1 MNRTTMKLINTF
13 ASELPWA
20 CESVTPQP
28 LRQARLLHLNRTLLA
43 ELGLAGVSE
52 ADWLAC
58 CGEGGLLPGMQPVAQ
73 VYAGHQFGGYSPRL
87 GDGRALL
94 LGEQLAPDGQRW
106 DLHLKGAG
114 KTPFSRFGDG
124 RAVLRSSIRE
134 YLASEALHALG
145 IPTTR
150 ALVLVGSEELVYRE
164 QVETGATVLRTAPSH
179 LRFGHIEYFAW
190 NGQGERIPLLIDY
203 LLRHHFPD
211 LANGAE
217 LFAEVVRRT
226 ARLIAKWQAAGF
238 CHGVMNTDNMSLLGL
253 TLDYGPYG
261 FIDAYVPDFVCNHS
275 DPAGRYA
282 LDQQPAVGY
291 WNLQKLAQALAGHV
305 DGDALAAAL
314 AQYEQQLMLHY
325 SELMRAKLGL
335 AEWEEEDPALFRELF
350 RLLAAHKVDYHLF
363 LRRLG
368 EVTQEGAWPAS
379 LLALL
384 PDPSLWQ
391 AWLTRYRARL
401 AREGSEDAV
410 RKAQMDAINP
420 KYVLRNALAQQVIE
434 AADAGDMR
442 PFERLFTALQRPY
455 DEQPEYDDLAT
466 PVPAWYCSGE
476 LSCSS

>member
-1 MNRTTMKLINTF
+1 MKLINTF
-13 ASELPWA
+13 ATELSWA
-20 CESVTPQP
+20 CEPVAPQP
-28 LRQARLLHLNRTLLA
+28 LREPRLLHLNQGLLR
-43 ELGLAGVSE
+43 ELGLDGIGE

-58 CGEGGLLPGMQPVAQ
+58 CGLGQPLPGMQPVAQ

-150 ALVLVGSEELVYRE
+150 ALVLVGSDEPVYRE
-164 QVETGATVLRTAPSH
+164 QVESGATVLRTAPSH
-179 LRFGHIEYFAW
+179 LRFGHFEYFAW
-190 NGQGERIPLLIDY
+190 SGQGEKIPALINY
-203 LLRHHFPD
+203 LLRHHFPE
-211 LANGAE
+211 LESGAE

-275 DPAGRYA
+275 DPGGRYA

-291 WNLQKLAQALAGHV
+291 WNLQKLAQALAEQV

-314 AQYEQQLMLHY
+314 AQYEHQLMLHY
-325 SELMRAKLGL
+325 SELMRARLGL
-335 AEWEEEDPALFRELF
+335 ETWEDEDPALFRQLF
-350 RLLAAHKVDYHLF
+350 QLLAAHRVDYHLF

-368 EVTQEGAWPAS
+368 ELTTQGEWPAS

-384 PDPSLWQ
+384 PDPAAWQ
-391 AWLTRYRARL
+391 EWLETYRARL
-401 AREGSEDAV
+401 VREGSQDAARKVRMDAV
-410 RKAQMDAINP
+410 NP
-420 KYVLRNALAQQVIE
+420 KYVLRNALAQQVID
-434 AADAGDMR
+434 AAKTGNMA
-442 PFERLFTALQRPY
+442 PFERLFAALQRPD
-455 DEQPEYDDLAT
+455 DEQPEYEDLAT
-466 PVPAWYCSGE
+466 PVPQWYCGGE

>member
-1 MNRTTMKLINTF
+1 MKLINTF
-13 ASELPWA
+13 ATELPWA
-20 CESVTPQP
+20 CEPVAPQP
-28 LRQARLLHLNRTLLA
+28 LREPRLLHLNQGLLRD
-43 ELGLAGVSE
+43 LGLDGIGE

-58 CGEGGLLPGMQPVAQ
+58 CGLGQPLPGMQPVAQ

-150 ALVLVGSEELVYRE
+150 ALVLVGSDEPVYRE
-164 QVETGATVLRTAPSH
+164 QVESGATVLRTAPSH
-179 LRFGHIEYFAW
+179 LRFGHFEYFAW
-190 NGQGERIPLLIDY
+190 SGQGEKIPALINY
-203 LLRHHFPD
+203 LLRHHFPE
-211 LANGAE
+211 LESGAE

-261 FIDAYVPDFVCNHS
+261 FIDAYVPDFVCNRS
-275 DPAGRYA
+275 DPGGRDG
-282 LDQQPAVGY
+282 LEQQPAVGD
-291 WNLQKLAQALAGHV
+291 WSPRQLAQALAEQV

-314 AQYEQQLMLHY
+314 AQYEHQLMLHY
-325 SELMRAKLGL
+325 SELMRARLGL
-335 AEWEEEDPALFRELF
+335 ETWEDEDPALFRQLF
-350 RLLAAHKVDYHLF
+350 QLLAAHRVDYHLF

-368 EVTQEGAWPAS
+368 ELTTQGEWPAS

-384 PDPSLWQ
+384 PDPAAWQ
-391 AWLTRYRARL
+391 EWLETYRARL
-401 AREGSEDAV
+401 VREGSQDAARKVRMDAV
-410 RKAQMDAINP
+410 NP
-420 KYVLRNALAQQVIE
+420 KYVLRNALAQQVID
-434 AADAGDMR
+434 AAETGNMA
-442 PFERLFTALQRPY
+442 PFERLFAALQRPY
-455 DEQPEYDDLAT
+455 DEQPEYEDLAT
-466 PVPAWYCSGE
+466 PVPQWYCGGE

>member
-1 MNRTTMKLINTF
+1 MKLINTF
-13 ASELPWA
+13 ATELPWA
-20 CESVTPQP
+20 CEPVVPQP
-28 LRQARLLHLNRTLLA
+28 LQQPRLLHLNRALLD
-43 ELGLAGVSE
+43 ELGLGGISE
-52 ADWLAC
+52 ADWIAC
-58 CGEGGLLPGMQPVAQ
+58 CGEGKVLPGMQPVAQ

-150 ALVLVGSEELVYRE
+150 ALVLVGSQEPVYRE

-190 NGQGERIPLLIDY
+190 SGQGERIPPLIDY
-203 LLRHHFPD
+203 LLRHHFPE
-211 LANGAE
+211 LESGAE

-335 AEWEEEDPALFRELF
+335 AVWEEDDPALFRELF

-384 PDPSLWQ
+384 SEPGVWQ
-391 AWLTRYRARL
+391 EWLERYRARL
-401 AREGSEDAV
+401 MREGSEDAV

-420 KYVLRNALAQQVIE
+420 KYVLRNALAQQVID
-434 AADAGDMR
+434 AADAGDMQ
-442 PFERLFTALQRPY
+442 PFERLFAALQHPY
-455 DEQPEYDDLAT
+455 DEQPEYEDLAT
-466 PVPAWYCSGE
+466 PTPAWYCGGE

>member
-1 MNRTTMKLINTF
+1 MKLINTF
-13 ASELPWA
+13 ATELPWA
-20 CESVTPQP
+20 CEPVAPQP
-28 LRQARLLHLNRTLLA
+28 LHEPRLLHLNQGLLR
-43 ELGLAGVSE
+43 ELGLDRVSA

-58 CGEGGLLPGMQPVAQ
+58 CGLGQPLSGMQPVAQ

-94 LGEQLAPDGQRW
+94 LGEQAAPDGSRW

-150 ALVLVGSEELVYRE
+150 ALVLVGSQEPVYRE

-179 LRFGHIEYFAW
+179 LRFGHVEYFAW
-190 NGQGERIPLLIDY
+190 SGQGEKIPLLIDY
-203 LLRHHFPD
+203 ALRHHFPELTD
-211 LANGAE
+211 GAE

-275 DPAGRYA
+275 DPGGRYA

-305 DGDALAAAL
+305 DGDALASAL
-314 AQYEQQLMLHY
+314 AQYEHQLMLHY
-325 SELMRAKLGL
+325 SELMREKLGL
-335 AEWEEEDPALFRELF
+335 ASWEDQDPALFRELF
-350 RLLAAHKVDYHLF
+350 RLLAAHGVDYHLF

-368 EVTQEGAWPAS
+368 ALTVQGTWPTA

-384 PDPSLWQ
+384 PDPAAWQ
-391 AWLTRYRARL
+391 EWLETYRARL
-401 AREGSEDAV
+401 AREGSEDGA
-410 RKAQMDAINP
+410 RKARMDAVNP
-420 KYVLRNALAQQVIE
+420 KYVLRNALAQRVIE
-434 AADAGDMR
+434 AAEGGEMA
-442 PFERLFTALQRPY
+442 PFERLFATLQQPY
-455 DEQPEYDDLAT
+455 AEQPEYEDLAT
-466 PVPAWYCSGE
+466 PQPAWYCGGE

>member
-1 MNRTTMKLINTF
+1 MKLINTF
-13 ASELPWA
+13 ATELPWA
-20 CESVTPQP
+20 CESVAPQP
-28 LRQARLLHLNRTLLA
+28 LQQPRLLHLNRALLA
-43 ELGLAGVSE
+43 ELGLGGVSE
-52 ADWLAC
+52 ADWIAC
-58 CGEGGLLPGMQPVAQ
+58 CGEGKVLPGMQPVAQ

-94 LGEQLAPDGQRW
+94 LGEQLAPDGSRW

-150 ALVLVGSEELVYRE
+150 ALVLVGSQEPVYRE
-164 QVETGATVLRTAPSH
+164 QVETGATVLRTVPSH

-190 NGQGERIPLLIDY
+190 SGQGEKIPPLIEY
-203 LLRHHFPD
+203 LLRHHFPT
-211 LANGAE
+211 LESGAE
-217 LFAEVVRRT
+217 LFTEVVRRT

-335 AEWEEEDPALFRELF
+335 TEWEEDDPALFRELF
-350 RLLAAHKVDYHLF
+350 RLLAVHKVDYHLF

-384 PDPSLWQ
+384 PDPRVWQ
-391 AWLTRYRARL
+391 AWLERYRARL
-401 AREGSEDAV
+401 VREGSEDAV

-420 KYVLRNALAQQVIE
+420 KYVLRNALAQQVID
-434 AADAGDMR
+434 AADAGDMQ
-442 PFERLFTALQRPY
+442 PFERLFAVLQRPY
-455 DEQPEYDDLAT
+455 DEQPEYEALAT
-466 PVPAWYCSGE
+466 PVPAWYCGGE

>member
-1 MNRTTMKLINTF
+1 MKLINTF
-13 ASELPWA
+13 ATELPWA
-20 CESVTPQP
+20 CEPVVPQP
-28 LRQARLLHLNRTLLA
+28 LQQPRLLHLNRALLD
-43 ELGLAGVSE
+43 ELGLGGVSE
-52 ADWLAC
+52 ADWIAC
-58 CGEGGLLPGMQPVAQ
+58 CGEGKVLPGMQPVAQ

-94 LGEQLAPDGQRW
+94 LGEQQAPDGQRW

-150 ALVLVGSEELVYRE
+150 ALVLVGSQEPVYRE

-190 NGQGERIPLLIDY
+190 SGQGERIPPLIDY
-203 LLRHHFPD
+203 LLRHHFPE
-211 LANGAE
+211 LESGAE
-217 LFAEVVRRT
+217 LFAEAVRRT

-335 AEWEEEDPALFRELF
+335 AVWEEDDPALFRELF

-384 PDPSLWQ
+384 SEPGVWQ
-391 AWLTRYRARL
+391 EWLERYRARL
-401 AREGSEDAV
+401 MREGSEDAV

-420 KYVLRNALAQQVIE
+420 KYVLRNALAQQVID
-434 AADAGDMR
+434 AADAGDMQ
-442 PFERLFTALQRPY
+442 PFERLFAALQHPY
-455 DEQPEYDDLAT
+455 DEQPEYEDLAT
-466 PVPAWYCSGE
+466 PTPAWYCGGE

>member
-1 MNRTTMKLINTF
+1 MKLINTF
-13 ASELPWA
+13 ATELPWA
-20 CESVTPQP
+20 CESVAPQP
-28 LRQARLLHLNRTLLA
+28 LQQPRLLHLNRALLD
-43 ELGLAGVSE
+43 ELGLGGVSE
-52 ADWLAC
+52 ADWIAC
-58 CGEGGLLPGMQPVAQ
+58 CGEGKVLPGMQPVAQ

-94 LGEQLAPDGQRW
+94 LGEQQAPDGQRW

-150 ALVLVGSEELVYRE
+150 ALVLVGSQEPVYRE
-164 QVETGATVLRTAPSH
+164 QVETGATVLRTALSH

-190 NGQGERIPLLIDY
+190 SGQGEKIPHLIDY
-203 LLRHHFPD
+203 LLRHYFPE
-211 LANGAE
+211 LESGAE

-335 AEWEEEDPALFRELF
+335 AVWEEDDPALFRELF
-350 RLLAAHKVDYHLF
+350 RLLAVHKVDYHLF

-384 PDPSLWQ
+384 SEPLGWQ
-391 AWLTRYRARL
+391 AWLERYRARL
-401 AREGSEDAV
+401 MREGSEDAV

-420 KYVLRNALAQQVIE
+420 KYVLRNALAQQVID

-442 PFERLFTALQRPY
+442 PFERLFAALQRPF
-455 DEQPEYDDLAT
+455 DEQPEYEDLAT
-466 PVPAWYCSGE
+466 PTPAWYCGGE

>member
-1 MNRTTMKLINTF
+1 MKLINTF
-13 ASELPWA
+13 AGELPWA
-20 CESVTPQP
+20 CEPVAPQP
-28 LRQARLLHLNRTLLA
+28 LQQPRLLHLNRALLA
-43 ELGLAGVSE
+43 ELGLGEVRDS
-52 ADWLAC
+52 DWIAC
-58 CGEGGLLPGMQPVAQ
+58 CGEGKLLPGMQSVAQ

-94 LGEQLAPDGQRW
+94 LGEQIAPDGRRW

-150 ALVLVGSEELVYRE
+150 ALVLVGSQEPVYRE

-190 NGQGERIPLLIDY
+190 SGQGERIPALIDY
-203 LLRHHFPD
+203 LLHHHFPEQ
-211 LANGAE
+211 ASGAE

-226 ARLIAKWQAAGF
+226 ALLIAKWQAAGF

-291 WNLQKLAQALAGHV
+291 WNLQKLAQALAGNV

-314 AQYEQQLMLHY
+314 ARYEQQLMVHY

-335 AEWEEEDPALFRELF
+335 AVWEDDDPALFRELF
-350 RLLAAHKVDYHLF
+350 RLLAVHKVDYHLF

-368 EVTQEGAWPAS
+368 EVTREGAWPAS

-384 PDPSLWQ
+384 SDPHDWQ
-391 AWLTRYRARL
+391 AWLERYRARL
-401 AREGSEDAV
+401 VREGSEDSS

-420 KYVLRNALAQQVIE
+420 KYVLRNTLAQQAID
-434 AADAGDMR
+434 AAEAGDMQ

-455 DEQPEYDDLAT
+455 DEQPEFEDLAT
-466 PVPAWYCSGE
+466 PLPAWYCGGE

>member
-1 MNRTTMKLINTF
+1 MKLINTF
-13 ASELPWA
+13 ATELPWA
-20 CESVTPQP
+20 CEPVVPQP
-28 LRQARLLHLNRTLLA
+28 LQQPRLLHLNRALLD
-43 ELGLAGVSE
+43 ELGLGGVSK
-52 ADWLAC
+52 ADWIAC
-58 CGEGGLLPGMQPVAQ
+58 CGEGKVLPGMQPVAQ

-150 ALVLVGSEELVYRE
+150 ALVLVGSQEPVYRE

-190 NGQGERIPLLIDY
+190 SGQGEKIPHLIDY
-203 LLRHHFPD
+203 LLRHHFPE
-211 LANGAE
+211 LESGAE

-335 AEWEEEDPALFRELF
+335 AVWEEDDPALFRELF
-350 RLLAAHKVDYHLF
+350 RLLAANKVDYHLF

-384 PDPSLWQ
+384 SEPGVWQ
-391 AWLTRYRARL
+391 EWLERYRARL
-401 AREGSEDAV
+401 MREGSEDAV

-420 KYVLRNALAQQVIE
+420 KYVLRNALAQQVID
-434 AADAGDMR
+434 AADAGDMQ
-442 PFERLFTALQRPY
+442 PFERLFAALQHPY
-455 DEQPEYDDLAT
+455 DEQPEYEDLAT
-466 PVPAWYCSGE
+466 PTPAWYCGGE

>member
-1 MNRTTMKLINTF
+1 MKLINTF
-13 ASELPWA
+13 ATELPWA
-20 CESVTPQP
+20 CEPVVPQP
-28 LRQARLLHLNRTLLA
+28 LQQPRLLHLNRALLN
-43 ELGLAGVSE
+43 ELGLGGVSE
-52 ADWLAC
+52 ADWIAC
-58 CGEGGLLPGMQPVAQ
+58 CGEGKVLPGMQPVAQ

-94 LGEQLAPDGQRW
+94 LGEQLAPDGLCW

-150 ALVLVGSEELVYRE
+150 ALVLVGSQEPVYRE

-190 NGQGERIPLLIDY
+190 SGQGEKIPLLIDY
-203 LLRHHFPD
+203 LLRHHFPE
-211 LANGAE
+211 LENCAE

-282 LDQQPAVGY
+282 LEQQPVVGY

-335 AEWEEEDPALFRELF
+335 AVWEEDDPALFRELF
-350 RLLAAHKVDYHLF
+350 RLLAANKVDYHLF

-384 PDPSLWQ
+384 PEPVGWQ
-391 AWLTRYRARL
+391 AWLERYRARL
-401 AREGSEDAV
+401 MREGSEDAV

-420 KYVLRNALAQQVIE
+420 KYVLRNALAQQVID
-434 AADAGDMR
+434 AADTGDMQ
-442 PFERLFTALQRPY
+442 PFERLFAALQRPY
-455 DEQPEYDDLAT
+455 DEQPEYEDLAT
-466 PVPAWYCSGE
+466 PTPAWYCGGE

>member
-1 MNRTTMKLINTF
+1 MKLINTF
-13 ASELPWA
+13 ATELPWA
-20 CESVTPQP
+20 CESVVPQP
-28 LRQARLLHLNRTLLA
+28 LQQPWLLHLNRTLLA
-43 ELGLAGVSE
+43 ELGLEGVSE
-52 ADWLAC
+52 ADWIAC
-58 CGEGGLLPGMQPVAQ
+58 CGEGKVLPGMQPVAQ

-150 ALVLVGSEELVYRE
+150 ALVLVGSQEPVYRE

-190 NGQGERIPLLIDY
+190 SGQGEKIPQLIDY
-203 LLRHHFPD
+203 LLCHHFPEQE
-211 LANGAE
+211 NGAE

-305 DGDALAAAL
+305 DGDVLAAAL

-335 AEWEEEDPALFRELF
+335 AVWEEDDPALFRELF
-350 RLLAAHKVDYHLF
+350 RLLAANKVDYHLF

-384 PDPSLWQ
+384 PDPQGWQ
-391 AWLTRYRARL
+391 AWLERYRARL
-401 AREGSEDAV
+401 MREGGEDAV

-420 KYVLRNALAQQVIE
+420 KYVLRNALAQQVID
-434 AADAGDMR
+434 AADAGDMQ

-455 DEQPEYDDLAT
+455 DEQPEYEDLAT
-466 PVPAWYCSGE
+466 PVPAWYCGGE

>member
-1 MNRTTMKLINTF
+1 MKLINTF
-13 ASELPWA
+13 ATELPWA
-20 CESVTPQP
+20 CESVAPQP
-28 LRQARLLHLNRTLLA
+28 LQQPRLLHLNRALLD
-43 ELGLAGVSE
+43 ELGLGGVSE
-52 ADWLAC
+52 ADWIAC
-58 CGEGGLLPGMQPVAQ
+58 CGEGELLPGMQPVAQ

-150 ALVLVGSEELVYRE
+150 ALVLVGSREPVYRE
-164 QVETGATVLRTAPSH
+164 QVEMGATVLRTAPSH

-190 NGQGERIPLLIDY
+190 SGQGEKISPLIDY
-203 LLRHHFPD
+203 LLRHHFPE
-211 LANGAE
+211 LENGAE
-217 LFAEVVRRT
+217 LFAVVVRRT

-261 FIDAYVPDFVCNHS
+261 FIDAYMPDFVCNHS

-335 AEWEEEDPALFRELF
+335 AVWEEDDPVLFRELF

-368 EVTQEGAWPAS
+368 EVAREGAWPAS

-384 PDPSLWQ
+384 PDPSAWQ
-391 AWLTRYRARL
+391 EWLERYRARL
-401 AREGSEDAV
+401 VREGSEDAV
-410 RKAQMDAINP
+410 RKGQMDAINP
-420 KYVLRNALAQQVIE
+420 KYVLRNALAQQVID
-434 AADAGDMR
+434 AADAGDMQ
-442 PFERLFTALQRPY
+442 PFERLFAALQRPY
-455 DEQPEYDDLAT
+455 DEQPEYEDLAT
-466 PVPAWYCSGE
+466 PAPTWYCGGE

>member
-1 MNRTTMKLINTF
+1 MKLINTF
-13 ASELPWA
+13 ATELPWA
-20 CESVTPQP
+20 CEPVVPQP
-28 LRQARLLHLNRTLLA
+28 LQDAQLLHLNRDLLA
-43 ELGLAGVSE
+43 ELGLAEVSD
-52 ADWLAC
+52 AHWLAC
-58 CGEGGLLPGMQPVAQ
+58 CGEGRPLPGMQPVAQ

-94 LGEQLAPDGQRW
+94 LAEQQAPDGQRW

-150 ALVLVGSEELVYRE
+150 ALVLVASQEPVYRE

-190 NGQGERIPLLIDY
+190 SGQGEKIPLLLDY
-203 LLRHHFPD
+203 LLRHHFPE
-211 LANGAE
+211 LNNGAE
-217 LFAEVVRRT
+217 LFTEVVRRT

-305 DGDALAAAL
+305 DDAALAAAL

-335 AEWEEEDPALFRELF
+335 AVWQEDDPALFRELF
-350 RLLAAHKVDYHLF
+350 RLLAANKVDYHLF

-384 PDPSLWQ
+384 PDPAIWQ
-391 AWLTRYRARL
+391 AWLERYRLRL
-401 AREGSEDAV
+401 ASEGSEDGA

-420 KYVLRNALAQQVIE
+420 KYVLRNTLAQQVIE
-434 AADAGDMR
+434 AAEQGNMA
-442 PFERLFTALQRPY
+442 PFERLFTALRRPY
-455 DEQPEYDDLAT
+455 DEQPDYEDLAT
-466 PVPAWYCSGE
+466 PNPAWYCGGE

>member
-1 MNRTTMKLINTF
+1 MKLINTF
-13 ASELPWA
+13 ATELPWA
-20 CESVTPQP
+20 CEPVVPQP
-28 LRQARLLHLNRTLLA
+28 LQQPRLLHLNRALLD
-43 ELGLAGVSE
+43 ELGLGGISE
-52 ADWLAC
+52 ADWIAC
-58 CGEGGLLPGMQPVAQ
+58 CGEGKVLPGMQPVAQ

-150 ALVLVGSEELVYRE
+150 ALVLVGSQEPVYRE

-190 NGQGERIPLLIDY
+190 SGQGEKIPLLIDY
-203 LLRHHFPD
+203 LLRHHFPE
-211 LANGAE
+211 LENGAE

-335 AEWEEEDPALFRELF
+335 AVWEEDDPALFRELF
-350 RLLAAHKVDYHLF
+350 RLLAANKVDYHLF

-384 PDPSLWQ
+384 SEPGVWQ
-391 AWLTRYRARL
+391 AWLERYRARL
-401 AREGSEDAV
+401 MREGSEDVV

-434 AADAGDMR
+434 AADAGDMQ
-442 PFERLFTALQRPY
+442 PFGRLFAALQRPY
-455 DEQPEYDDLAT
+455 DEQPEYEDLAT
-466 PVPAWYCSGE
+466 PTPAWYCGGE

>member
-1 MNRTTMKLINTF
+1 MKLINTF
-13 ASELPWA
+13 ATELPWA
-20 CESVTPQP
+20 CEPVVPQP
-28 LRQARLLHLNRTLLA
+28 LQQPRLLHLNRTLLD
-43 ELGLAGVSE
+43 ELGLVSVSE
-52 ADWLAC
+52 ADWIAC
-58 CGEGGLLPGMQPVAQ
+58 CGEGKVLPGMQPVAQ

-94 LGEQLAPDGQRW
+94 LGEQQAPDGQRW

-150 ALVLVGSEELVYRE
+150 ALVLVGSQEPVYRE

-190 NGQGERIPLLIDY
+190 SGQGEKIPHLIDY
-203 LLRHHFPD
+203 LLCHHFPE
-211 LANGAE
+211 LESGAE

-335 AEWEEEDPALFRELF
+335 AVWEEDDPALFRDLF

-368 EVTQEGAWPAS
+368 EVTQEETWPAS

-384 PDPSLWQ
+384 SESGVWQ
-391 AWLTRYRARL
+391 AWLERYRARL
-401 AREGSEDAV
+401 MREGSEDAV

-420 KYVLRNALAQQVIE
+420 KYVLRNALAQQVID

-442 PFERLFTALQRPY
+442 PFERLFAALQHPY
-455 DEQPEYDDLAT
+455 DEQPEYEDLAT
-466 PVPAWYCSGE
+466 PTPAWYCGGE

>member
-1 MNRTTMKLINTF
+1 MKLINTF
-13 ASELPWA
+13 ATELPWA
-20 CESVTPQP
+20 CEPVAPQP
-28 LRQARLLHLNRTLLA
+28 LREPRLLHLNQGLLR
-43 ELGLAGVSE
+43 ELGLDGIGE

-58 CGEGGLLPGMQPVAQ
+58 CGLGQPLPGMQPVAQ

-150 ALVLVGSEELVYRE
+150 ALVLVGSDEPVYRE
-164 QVETGATVLRTAPSH
+164 QVESGATVLRTAPSH
-179 LRFGHIEYFAW
+179 LRFGHFEYFAW
-190 NGQGERIPLLIDY
+190 SGQGEKIPALINY
-203 LLRHHFPD
+203 LLRHHFPE
-211 LANGAE
+211 LESGAE

-275 DPAGRYA
+275 DPGGRYA

-291 WNLQKLAQALAGHV
+291 WNLQKLAQALAEQV

-314 AQYEQQLMLHY
+314 AQYEHQLMLHY
-325 SELMRAKLGL
+325 SELMRARLGL
-335 AEWEEEDPALFRELF
+335 ETWEDEDPALFRQLF
-350 RLLAAHKVDYHLF
+350 QLLAAHRVDYHLF

-368 EVTQEGAWPAS
+368 ELTTQGEWPAS

-384 PDPSLWQ
+384 PDPAAWQ
-391 AWLTRYRARL
+391 EWLETYRARL
-401 AREGSEDAV
+401 VREGSQDAARKVRMDAV
-410 RKAQMDAINP
+410 NP
-420 KYVLRNALAQQVIE
+420 KYVLRNALAQQVID
-434 AADAGDMR
+434 AAKTGNMA
-442 PFERLFTALQRPY
+442 PFERLFAALQRPY
-455 DEQPEYDDLAT
+455 DEQPEYEDLAT
-466 PVPAWYCSGE
+466 PVPQWYCGGE

>member
-1 MNRTTMKLINTF
+1 MKLINTF
-13 ASELPWA
+13 ATELPWA
-20 CESVTPQP
+20 CEPVAPQP
-28 LRQARLLHLNRTLLA
+28 LHQARLLHLNRDLLA
-43 ELGLAGVSE
+43 QLGLADVSD

-58 CGEGGLLPGMQPVAQ
+58 CGLGQPLAGMQPVAQ

-87 GDGRALL
+87 GDGRAML
-94 LGEQLAPDGQRW
+94 LGEQQAPDGSRW

-150 ALVLVGSEELVYRE
+150 ALVLVGSDEPVYRE
-164 QVETGATVLRTAPSH
+164 QTESGATVLRTAPSH
-179 LRFGHIEYFAW
+179 LRFGHVEYFAW
-190 NGQGERIPLLIDY
+190 SGQGEKIPALIDY
-203 LLRHHFPD
+203 LLRHHFPELD
-211 LANGAE
+211 SGAE

-275 DPAGRYA
+275 DPGGRYA

-291 WNLQKLAQALAGHV
+291 WNLQKLAQALADQVEGE
-305 DGDALAAAL
+305 ALAAAL
-314 AQYEQQLMLHY
+314 AQYEHQLMLHY
-325 SELMRAKLGL
+325 SELMREKLGL
-335 AEWEEEDPALFRELF
+335 ESWEEQDPALFRELF
-350 RLLAAHKVDYHLF
+350 QSLASQGVDYHLF

-368 EVTQEGAWPAS
+368 ELTLEGNWPAP

-384 PDPSLWQ
+384 PDPALWQ
-391 AWLTRYRARL
+391 GWLELYRARL
-401 AREGSEDAV
+401 AREGSDDVARKMRMDAV
-410 RKAQMDAINP
+410 NP
-420 KYVLRNALAQQVIE
+420 KYVLRNVLAQQVID
-434 AADAGDMR
+434 AAERGDMA
-442 PFERLFTALQRPY
+442 PFERLFTALRRPY
-455 DEQPEYDDLAT
+455 EEQPEFDDLAT
-466 PVPAWYCSGE
+466 PMPAWYCGGE

>member
-1 MNRTTMKLINTF
+1 MKLINTF
-13 ASELPWA
+13 ATELPWA
-20 CESVTPQP
+20 CEPVVPQP
-28 LRQARLLHLNRTLLA
+28 LQQPRLLHLNRALLD
-43 ELGLAGVSE
+43 ELGLGGVSE
-52 ADWLAC
+52 ADWIAC
-58 CGEGGLLPGMQPVAQ
+58 CGEGKVLPGMQPVAQ

-94 LGEQLAPDGQRW
+94 LGEQQAPDGQRW

-150 ALVLVGSEELVYRE
+150 ALVLVGSQEPVYRE

-190 NGQGERIPLLIDY
+190 SGQGEKIPHLIDY
-203 LLRHHFPD
+203 LLRHHFPE
-211 LANGAE
+211 LESGAE

-335 AEWEEEDPALFRELF
+335 AVWEEDDPALFRELF
-350 RLLAAHKVDYHLF
+350 RLLAANKVDYHLF

-368 EVTQEGAWPAS
+368 EVTQEGSWPAS

-384 PDPSLWQ
+384 SEPGVWQ
-391 AWLTRYRARL
+391 EWLERYRARL
-401 AREGSEDAV
+401 MREGSEDAV

-420 KYVLRNALAQQVIE
+420 KYVLRNALAQQVID
-434 AADAGDMR
+434 AADAGDMQ
-442 PFERLFTALQRPY
+442 PFERLFAALQHPY
-455 DEQPEYDDLAT
+455 DEQPEYEELAT
-466 PVPAWYCSGE
+466 PTPAWYCGGE

>member
-1 MNRTTMKLINTF
+1 MKLINTF
-13 ASELPWA
+13 ATELPWA
-20 CESVTPQP
+20 CESVVPQP
-28 LRQARLLHLNRTLLA
+28 LQQPRLLHLNRALLE
-43 ELGLAGVSE
+43 ELGLGGVSE
-52 ADWLAC
+52 ADWIAC
-58 CGEGGLLPGMQPVAQ
+58 CGEGKVLPGMQPMAQ

-150 ALVLVGSEELVYRE
+150 ALVLVGSSEPVYRE
-164 QVETGATVLRTAPSH
+164 QLEMGATVLRTAPSH
-179 LRFGHIEYFAW
+179 LRFGHLEYFAW
-190 NGQGERIPLLIDY
+190 SGQGEKIPPLIDY
-203 LLRHHFPD
+203 LLRHHFPA
-211 LANGAE
+211 LESGAE

-335 AEWEEEDPALFRELF
+335 AVWQEDDPALFRELF

-368 EVTQEGAWPAS
+368 EVMGEGAWPAS

-384 PDPSLWQ
+384 PNPLLWQ
-391 AWLTRYRARL
+391 EWLERYRARL
-401 AREGSEDAV
+401 VCEGSVDAV
-410 RKAQMDAINP
+410 RKGQMDAINP
-420 KYVLRNALAQQVIE
+420 KYVLRNALAQQVID

-442 PFERLFTALQRPY
+442 PFERLFTALRRSY
-455 DEQPEYDDLAT
+455 DEQPEYEDLAT
-466 PVPAWYCSGE
+466 PAPAWYCGGE

>member
-1 MNRTTMKLINTF
+1 MKLINTF
-13 ASELPWA
+13 ATELPWA
-20 CESVTPQP
+20 CEPVVPQP
-28 LRQARLLHLNRTLLA
+28 LQQPRLLHLNRTLLD
-43 ELGLAGVSE
+43 ELGLGGVSE
-52 ADWLAC
+52 ADWIAC
-58 CGEGGLLPGMQPVAQ
+58 CGEGKVLPGMQPVAQ

-94 LGEQLAPDGQRW
+94 LGEQQAPDGQRW

-150 ALVLVGSEELVYRE
+150 ALVLVGSQEPVYRE

-190 NGQGERIPLLIDY
+190 SGQGEKIPQLIDY
-203 LLRHHFPD
+203 LLRHYFPE
-211 LANGAE
+211 LESGAE

-335 AEWEEEDPALFRELF
+335 AVWKEDDPALFRELF
-350 RLLAAHKVDYHLF
+350 RLLAANKVDYHLF

-384 PDPSLWQ
+384 SEPGVWQ
-391 AWLTRYRARL
+391 AWLERYRARL
-401 AREGSEDAV
+401 MREGSEDAV
-410 RKAQMDAINP
+410 RKARMDAINP
-420 KYVLRNALAQQVIE
+420 KYVLRNALAQQVIDAVE
-434 AADAGDMR
+434 AGDMQ
-442 PFERLFTALQRPY
+442 PFERLFAALQCPY
-455 DEQPEYDDLAT
+455 DEQPEYEDLAT
-466 PVPAWYCSGE
+466 PTPAWYCGGE

>member
-1 MNRTTMKLINTF
+1 MKLINTF
-13 ASELPWA
+13 ATELPWA
-20 CESVTPQP
+20 CELVAPQP
-28 LRQARLLHLNRTLLA
+28 LQQPRLLHLNRALLD
-43 ELGLAGVSE
+43 ELGLGGVSE
-52 ADWLAC
+52 ADWIAC
-58 CGEGGLLPGMQPVAQ
+58 CGEGKVLPGMQPVAQ

-94 LGEQLAPDGQRW
+94 LGEQLAPDGERW

-150 ALVLVGSEELVYRE
+150 ALVLVGSQEPVYRE

-190 NGQGERIPLLIDY
+190 SGQGEKIPQLIDY
-203 LLRHHFPD
+203 LLRHHFSE
-211 LANGAE
+211 LESGAE

-275 DPAGRYA
+275 DPGGRYA

-335 AEWEEEDPALFRELF
+335 AVWEEDDPALFRELF
-350 RLLAAHKVDYHLF
+350 RLLAANKVDYHLF

-368 EVTQEGAWPAS
+368 EVTGEGAWSAS

-384 PDPSLWQ
+384 PEPGVWQ
-391 AWLTRYRARL
+391 AWLERYRARL
-401 AREGSEDAV
+401 VREGSEDAV

-434 AADAGDMR
+434 AADAGDMK
-442 PFERLFTALQRPY
+442 PFERLFAALQRPF
-455 DEQPEYDDLAT
+455 DEQPEYEDLAT
-466 PVPAWYCSGE
+466 PAAAWYCGGE

>member
-1 MNRTTMKLINTF
+1 MKLINTF
-13 ASELPWA
+13 ATELPWA
-20 CESVTPQP
+20 CEPVAPQP
-28 LRQARLLHLNRTLLA
+28 LREPRLLHLNQELLR
-43 ELGLAGVSE
+43 ELGLDGVGE

-58 CGEGGLLPGMQPVAQ
+58 CGLGQPLPGMQPVAQ

-94 LGEQLAPDGQRW
+94 LGEQQAPNGQRW

-134 YLASEALHALG
+134 YLASEALHALD

-150 ALVLVGSEELVYRE
+150 ALVLVGSDEPVYRE
-164 QVETGATVLRTAPSH
+164 QVESGATVLRTAPSH
-179 LRFGHIEYFAW
+179 LRFGHFEYFAW
-190 NGQGERIPLLIDY
+190 SGQGEKIPALIDY
-203 LLRHHFPD
+203 ALRHHFPE
-211 LANGAE
+211 LESGAE

-275 DPAGRYA
+275 DPGGRYA

-291 WNLQKLAQALAGHV
+291 WNLQKLAQALADQV

-314 AQYEQQLMLHY
+314 AQYEHQLMLHY
-325 SELMRAKLGL
+325 SELMREKLGL
-335 AEWEEEDPALFRELF
+335 ESWEDEDPALFRQLF
-350 RLLAAHKVDYHLF
+350 QLLAAHRVDYHLF

-368 EVTQEGAWPAS
+368 ELTSQGEWPAS

-384 PDPSLWQ
+384 PDPAPWQ
-391 AWLTRYRARL
+391 EWLDAYRQRL
-401 AREGSEDAV
+401 IREGSQDAARKARMDAV
-410 RKAQMDAINP
+410 NP
-420 KYVLRNALAQQVIE
+420 KYVLRNALAQKVID
-434 AADAGDMR
+434 AAETGNMA
-442 PFERLFTALQRPY
+442 PFERLFAALQRPY
-455 DEQPEYDDLAT
+455 DEQPEYEELAT
-466 PVPAWYCSGE
+466 PVPQWYCGGE

>member
-1 MNRTTMKLINTF
+1 MKLINTF
-13 ASELPWA
+13 ATELPWA
-20 CESVTPQP
+20 CESVVPQP
-28 LRQARLLHLNRTLLA
+28 LQQPRLLHLNRALLD
-43 ELGLAGVSE
+43 ELGLGGVSE
-52 ADWLAC
+52 ADWIAC
-58 CGEGGLLPGMQPVAQ
+58 CGEGKVLPCMQPVAQ

-150 ALVLVGSEELVYRE
+150 ALVLVGSQEPVYRE

-179 LRFGHIEYFAW
+179 LRFGHLEYFAW
-190 NGQGERIPLLIDY
+190 SGQGEKIPPLIDY
-203 LLRHHFPD
+203 LLRHHFPE
-211 LANGAE
+211 LESGAE

-305 DGDALAAAL
+305 DGDALAASL

-335 AEWEEEDPALFRELF
+335 AVWEEDDPALFRELF

-368 EVTQEGAWPAS
+368 EVMGEGAWPTS

-384 PDPSLWQ
+384 PEPILWQ
-391 AWLTRYRARL
+391 EWLERYRARL
-401 AREGSEDAV
+401 VREGSVDAA
-410 RKAQMDAINP
+410 RKGQMDAINP
-420 KYVLRNALAQQVIE
+420 KYVLRNALAQQVID
-434 AADAGDMR
+434 AAEAGDMQ
-442 PFERLFTALQRPY
+442 PFERLFAALRRPY
-455 DEQPEYDDLAT
+455 DEQPEYEDLAT
-466 PVPAWYCSGE
+466 PAPAWYCGGE

>member
-1 MNRTTMKLINTF
+1 MKLINTF
-13 ASELPWA
+13 ATELPWA
-20 CESVTPQP
+20 CEPVVPQP
-28 LRQARLLHLNRTLLA
+28 LQQPRLLHLNRALLD
-43 ELGLAGVSE
+43 ELGLGGVSK
-52 ADWLAC
+52 ADWIAC
-58 CGEGGLLPGMQPVAQ
+58 CGEGKVLPGMQPVAQ

-150 ALVLVGSEELVYRE
+150 ALVLVGSQEPVYRE

-190 NGQGERIPLLIDY
+190 SGQGEKIPPLIDY
-203 LLRHHFPD
+203 LLRHHFPE
-211 LANGAE
+211 LESGAE

-275 DPAGRYA
+275 
-282 LDQQPAVGY
+282 
-291 WNLQKLAQALAGHV
+291 
-305 DGDALAAAL
+305 
-314 AQYEQQLMLHY
+314 
-325 SELMRAKLGL
+325 
-335 AEWEEEDPALFRELF
+335 
-350 RLLAAHKVDYHLF
+350 
-363 LRRLG
+363 
-368 EVTQEGAWPAS
+368 
-379 LLALL
+379 
-384 PDPSLWQ
+384 
-391 AWLTRYRARL
+391 
-401 AREGSEDAV
+401 
-410 RKAQMDAINP
+410 
-420 KYVLRNALAQQVIE
+420 
-434 AADAGDMR
+434 
-442 PFERLFTALQRPY
+442 
-455 DEQPEYDDLAT
+455 
-466 PVPAWYCSGE
+466 
-476 LSCSS
+476 

>member
-1 MNRTTMKLINTF
+1 MKLINTF
-13 ASELPWA
+13 ATELPWA
-20 CESVTPQP
+20 CESVAPQP
-28 LRQARLLHLNRTLLA
+28 LQQPRLLHLNRALLD
-43 ELGLAGVSE
+43 ELGLGGVSE
-52 ADWLAC
+52 ADWIAC
-58 CGEGGLLPGMQPVAQ
+58 CGEGKLLPGMQPVAQ

-150 ALVLVGSEELVYRE
+150 ALVLVGSSEPVYRE
-164 QVETGATVLRTAPSH
+164 QLEMGATVLRTAPSH

-190 NGQGERIPLLIDY
+190 SGQGEKIPPLIDY
-203 LLRHHFPD
+203 LLRHHFPE
-211 LANGAE
+211 LENGAE

-305 DGDALAAAL
+305 DGDALAEAL

-335 AEWEEEDPALFRELF
+335 AVWQEDDPAMFRELF

-368 EVTQEGAWPAS
+368 EVAQEGAWPAS

-384 PDPSLWQ
+384 PDPRVWQ
-391 AWLTRYRARL
+391 EWLECYRARL

-410 RKAQMDAINP
+410 RKVQMDAINP
-420 KYVLRNALAQQVIE
+420 KYVLRNALAQQVID
-434 AADAGDMR
+434 AADAGDMQ

-455 DEQPEYDDLAT
+455 DEQSEYEDLAT
-466 PVPAWYCSGE
+466 PAPAWYCGGE

>member
-1 MNRTTMKLINTF
+1 LWRGK
-13 ASELPWA
+13 
-20 CESVTPQP
+20 
-28 LRQARLLHLNRTLLA
+28 
-43 ELGLAGVSE
+43 
-52 ADWLAC
+52 
-58 CGEGGLLPGMQPVAQ
+58 
-73 VYAGHQFGGYSPRL
+73 GYSPRL

-94 LGEQLAPDGQRW
+94 LGEQQAPDGQRW

-150 ALVLVGSEELVYRE
+150 ALVLVGSQEPVYRE
-164 QVETGATVLRTAPSH
+164 QVETGATVLRTALSH

-190 NGQGERIPLLIDY
+190 SGQGEKIPHLIDY
-203 LLRHHFPD
+203 LLRHYFPE
-211 LANGAE
+211 LESGAE

-335 AEWEEEDPALFRELF
+335 AVWEEDDPALFRELF
-350 RLLAAHKVDYHLF
+350 RLLAANKVDYHLF

-379 LLALL
+379 LLAAMRW
-384 PDPSLWQ
+384 PS
-391 AWLTRYRARL
+391 R
-401 AREGSEDAV
+401 
-410 RKAQMDAINP
+410 
-420 KYVLRNALAQQVIE
+420 
-434 AADAGDMR
+434 
-442 PFERLFTALQRPY
+442 
-455 DEQPEYDDLAT
+455 
-466 PVPAWYCSGE
+466 
-476 LSCSS
+476 

>member
-1 MNRTTMKLINTF
+1 MNHATMKLINTF
-13 ASELPWA
+13 ATELPWA
-20 CESVTPQP
+20 CEPVAPQP
-28 LRQARLLHLNRTLLA
+28 LHNARLLHLNQDLLR
-43 ELGLAGVSE
+43 ELGLADVSA

-58 CGEGGLLPGMQPVAQ
+58 CGQGRPLPGMMPVAQ

-150 ALVLVGSEELVYRE
+150 ALVLVGSDEPIYRE
-164 QVETGATVLRTAPSH
+164 QTESGATVLRTAPSH
-179 LRFGHIEYFAW
+179 LRFGHFEYFAW
-190 NGQGERIPLLIDY
+190 SGQGEKIPQLIDY
-203 LLRHHFPD
+203 LLRHHFPE
-211 LANGAE
+211 LSNGAE

-275 DPAGRYA
+275 DPGGRYA

-291 WNLQKLAQALAGHV
+291 WNLQKLAQALADQV

-314 AQYEQQLMLHY
+314 AQYEHQLMLHY
-325 SELMRAKLGL
+325 SELMRARLGL
-335 AEWEEEDPALFRELF
+335 ESWEEEDPALFRQLF
-350 RLLAAHKVDYHLF
+350 QLLASQGVDYHLF

-368 EVTQEGAWPAS
+368 ELTLQGEWPTS

-384 PDPSLWQ
+384 PDPALWQ
-391 AWLTRYRARL
+391 GWLELYRARL
-401 AREGSEDAV
+401 VREGSDDMA
-410 RKAQMDAINP
+410 RKLQMEAANP
-420 KYVLRNALAQQVIE
+420 KYVLRNALAQQAID
-434 AADAGDMR
+434 AAEAGDMA
-442 PFERLFTALQRPY
+442 PFERLFAALRHPY
-455 DEQPEYDDLAT
+455 DEQPDYEDLAT
-466 PVPAWYCSGE
+466 PVPQWYCGGE